1 MKQAVKK
8 ILSFTLALCM
18 GLSILPI
25 NVFAESSVGDISI
38 NSVILPIVADSAA
51 MPAVTFA
58 TAEKKIYVS
67 ETAISVQLPQ
77 ITYSTESMD
86 YARIQ
91 AIDDSNHVVG
101 QTPGFSVYSGVI
113 PEQKLFLLDT
123 LTAGSYRLQ
132 LVYGD
137 VENIQEVVLEDY
149 SLTVVSAPVL
159 TYGYI
164 NLNSGEDKS
173 SINLR
178 IQGYNGN
185 PDQFEFFLVD
195 MSEQVIPC
203 TKEYVSSSGDPYE
216 DISLTYNITPSSAL
230 EENAQYFLGIN
241 YNGNSIYS
249 NAQAISSTA
258 YPSFGESIAVLK
270 IEENPDISGGLIVT
284 VGGVKEGVEYQVS
297 ACTGYSEEKEVLC
310 SEKVCPVIDNGIG
323 KFFITLMKN
332 GMQLP
337 WTFKKAIMPGR
348 A

>member
-1 MKQAVKK
+1 MKQAVKR

-18 GLSILPI
+18 GLSILPM
-25 NVFAESSVGDISI
+25 NVFAESSVGDISS
-38 NSVILPIVADSAA
+38 NSVILPIVADPAA

-58 TAEKKIYVS
+58 AAEKKIYVS

-91 AIDDSNHVVG
+91 AIDGSNHVIG
-101 QTPGFSVYSGVI
+101 QTPGFSVYSGSI
-113 PEQKLFLLDT
+113 PEQELFLLDT

-203 TKEYVSSSGDPYE
+203 TKEYVSSSGDP
-216 DISLTYNITPSSAL
+216 
-230 EENAQYFLGIN
+230 
-241 YNGNSIYS
+241 
-249 NAQAISSTA
+249 
-258 YPSFGESIAVLK
+258 
-270 IEENPDISGGLIVT
+270 
-284 VGGVKEGVEYQVS
+284 
-297 ACTGYSEEKEVLC
+297 
-310 SEKVCPVIDNGIG
+310 
-323 KFFITLMKN
+323 
-332 GMQLP
+332 
-337 WTFKKAIMPGR
+337 
-348 A
+348 